1 MLYRDN
7 YIDYIKNIDNCNFH
21 TQLKF
26 LYKQELD
33 NLIIYGPQGTGKYS
47 QSLKYI
53 QQYSPSNL
61 KYEKKLMILV
71 NRNEYI
77 IRISDIHYEIDFEQL
92 GCNAKTTFNEIY
104 NTILENVSR
113 NCIGIIL
120 CKNFHM
126 IDNELLD
133 IFYSYMQKIINTAII
148 LKFVILTDSLSFI
161 GNNIINC
168 CNIVYLKKPKINK
181 ILLYYKTKLKDYK
194 QNCKIEN
201 IYNSV
206 DNINT
211 LNNINSLENDNSF
224 NNVNNSLGNINTL
237 DNLNNYK
244 LQVLNNK
251 LQLNNNNICD
261 NIVNEIISSKLQ
273 IITIRNLLYELL
285 IYNYNIYN
293 SLYYIIKLLI
303 TSKKIKCMEYKF
315 FYNTG
320 IFFLYYNN
328 NYRPIFHLEKYILYL
343 IRLVNGV

>member
-7 YIDYIKNIDNCNFH
+7 YIDYIKNVDNCNFH

-33 NLIIYGPQGTGKYS
+33 NLIIYGPPGSGKYS

-53 QQYSPSNL
+53 QQYSPSHL
-61 KYEKKLMILV
+61 KYEKKLIILV

-92 GCNAKTTFNEIY
+92 GCNAKTIFNEIY
-104 NTILENVSR
+104 NTILENISR
-113 NCIGIIL
+113 NYLGIIL

-133 IFYSYMQKIINTAII
+133 IFYSYMQKIINSSII
-148 LKFVILTDSLSFI
+148 LKFVILTESLSFI

-168 CNIVYLKKPKINK
+168 CNIIYLKKPKINK
-181 ILLYYKTKLKDYK
+181 VLLYYKTKLKDHKEY
-194 QNCKIEN
+194 CKIEN

-206 DNINT
+206 D
-211 LNNINSLENDNSF
+211 SF
-224 NNVNNSLGNINTL
+224 NNLDNVNSLDNI
-237 DNLNNYK
+237 DNLNSYK
-244 LQVLNNK
+244 VQILNNK
-251 LQLNNNNICD
+251 LQINNNNICD

-293 SLYYIIKLLI
+293 SLYYIIKQLI
-303 TSKKIKCMEYKF
+303 INKKIKYMEYNF

-343 IRLVNGV
+343 IRVVNGL